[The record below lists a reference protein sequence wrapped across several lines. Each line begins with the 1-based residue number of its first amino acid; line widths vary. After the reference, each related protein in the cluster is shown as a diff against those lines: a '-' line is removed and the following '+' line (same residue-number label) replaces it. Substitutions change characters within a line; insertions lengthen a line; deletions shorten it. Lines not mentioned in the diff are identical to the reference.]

1 MAMKRGYQDM
11 LREAESQIR
20 RLSPSDAVA
29 RTNDPNVV
37 FVDVRDPRELDR
49 EGMVPG
55 AVSAPRGM
63 LEFWVDPAS
72 PYHKPVFAQDKT
84 YILYCAAGWRSAL
97 ATKLLQDMGIADVM
111 DIDGG
116 FGGWR
121 AVGGPVHTREPK
133 AAAPAAAAV
142 APPKPAK
149 KAVKAKGKPKARVKA
164 KTKTKTKVKTK
175 AKAKVAAKA
184 RTKPKAKKKR

>member
-11 LREAESQIR
+11 LREAEGQIR

-29 RTNDPNVV
+29 RANDPKVV
-37 FVDVRDPRELDR
+37 FVDVRDPREIDR

-121 AVGGPVHTREPK
+121 AVGGPVQTREPK
-133 AAAPAAAAV
+133 PAAAAPA

-149 KAVKAKGKPKARVKA
+149 KAAKPKVKPKAKVKLKA
-164 KTKTKTKVKTK
+164 KT
-175 AKAKVAAKA
+175 KAKVAAKA